1 MREAL
6 EVINDLQAKYID
18 LSEYKR
24 VSCVEIT
31 KASVKDS
38 SEDVGLDD
46 SSNVYDFQIKKLS
59 SKDIEDMDSKE
70 LKRYKLNKK
79 KRKLMNSFLFADNLK
94 QWEENIK
101 HKDYCEIKPGS

>member
-1 MREAL
+1 M
-6 EVINDLQAKYID
+6 
-18 LSEYKR
+18 
-24 VSCVEIT
+24 
-31 KASVKDS
+31 KDS